1 MPLSRT
7 RKIRAKRPRRAID
20 QSGQQMDGVSTIS
33 GASLVYA
40 GYPVDPYA

>member
-7 RKIRAKRPRRAID
+7 RKIRARRTRRTID
-20 QSGQQMDGVSTIS
+20 QSEHQMEGVPTIS

-40 GYPVDPYA
+40 GYPYDPYA